1 VNGPRITTE
10 ALCVTLGGRQIIG
23 GADLAVAPGRWLA
36 VIGPNGA
43 GKSTLLRAV
52 AGLLAYRG
60 SARIGDE
67 EVRGLPVRTRG
78 RTIAFAPQEPVMPPD
93 MTTLAYVLLG
103 RTPHLGYLGRES
115 AHDITTAHESLACL
129 DLTAFAGRRLGT
141 LSGGERRRVVLARAL
156 AQQAPVLLLDEP
168 TTALDLGH
176 QQQLMETVSRL
187 RAERDLT
194 VITTLH
200 DLSLAAQYA
209 DELLLLAAGRV
220 IASGPPHTVLT
231 EQLITEHFQARV
243 RVTTG
248 PDLRPAVHLLR
259 PADPLH
265 PAAVE
270 SASADREE

>member
-1 VNGPRITTE
+1 MNGLRII
-10 ALCVTLGGRQIIG
+10 AGGVRIALGGRQIIG
-23 GADLAVAPGRWLA
+23 GADLLVAPGRWLG

-43 GKSTLLRAV
+43 GKSTLLRAL
-52 AGLLAYRG
+52 AGLLPYHG
-60 SARIGDE
+60 SVRIGDE
-67 EVRGLPVRTRG
+67 EVRHLPVRARG
-78 RTIAFAPQEPVMPPD
+78 RTIAFAPQEPVMPPE
-93 MTTLAYVLLG
+93 MTALSYVLLG

-115 AHDITTAHESLACL
+115 AHDIATARESLDFL
-129 DLTAFAGRRLGT
+129 GLSAFADRRLGT

-187 RAERDLT
+187 RTERHLT

-220 IASGPPHTVLT
+220 AAFGPPHTVLT
-231 EQLITEHFQARV
+231 EQLIAEHFQAKV
-243 RVTTG
+243 TVTTG

-259 PADPLH
+259 PA
-265 PAAVE
+265 PAAT
-270 SASADREE
+270 APAGPPCAH